1 MVHYFLE
8 QGENIRFRPVHR
20 LDRGTSGLVLVA
32 KSAYIHH
39 QLAKHLAAKLF
50 TRRYIALVHGQMK
63 EDRGTIREPIGL
75 ANGSFIKRIVTS
87 QGKEA
92 VSRYY
97 VLRTFKKWSLVV
109 VELETGRTHQ
119 VRVHLSHLG
128 NPLLGDNLYGGDN
141 NYIDR
146 PSLHCGFLAFTH
158 PQSSQ
163 VLKVACPIPKDMR
176 KLLG

>member
-1 MVHYFLE
+1 M
-8 QGENIRFRPVHR
+8 
-20 LDRGTSGLVLVA
+20 VLVA